1 MQHDYFFP
9 IAYRQGRDSDY
20 FFVHGQEKALQRL
33 FLKNLQVKIKGG
45 PPQNMTVKLGVS
57 RFRMGQI
64 KPSEKIL
71 AAIQERVNNCSLHG
85 GVDILNLD
93 SFSAHEEL
101 REVIVN
107 LGNKS
112 VLTLFCS
119 HINNI
124 DRVKT
129 QFKKFKMASNNLS
142 KLDPFAS
149 LEDLTFKVLDL
160 RYNQIFD
167 LDQFKHLRN
176 LNIEEIYLTG
186 NAIEKIPR
194 YQERIKEMIP
204 SLICL
209 DGMEFTSS
217 RISNSVLQ
225 TLKAVTATLPITT
238 KKVFKNC
245 NDPIKT
251 IMDGLVVKTND
262 VSEYMKVNFV
272 SFNDKAMWHQVILNH
287 EKKATK
293 DELLEELFTM
303 CGRVNFFPCYYRVNV
318 LLLRFIYKLI
328 NFYS

>member
-1 MQHDYFFP
+1 
-9 IAYRQGRDSDY
+9 
-20 FFVHGQEKALQRL
+20 
-33 FLKNLQVKIKGG
+33 
-45 PPQNMTVKLGVS
+45 MTVKLGVS
-57 RFRMGQI
+57 RYRMGQI

-85 GVDILNLD
+85 GVDTLNLD
-93 SFSAHEEL
+93 SFSGHEEL

-107 LGNKS
+107 LGNHS

-124 DRVKT
+124 GHVKT

-149 LEDLTFKVLDL
+149 LDDLTFKVLDL

-167 LDQFKHLRN
+167 LDQFKHLTN
-176 LNIEEIYLTG
+176 LNIEEMYLTG

-204 SLICL
+204 SLIRV

-217 RISNSVLQ
+217 RISNSILQ
-225 TLKAVTATLPITT
+225 TLKAVTSSQTPKI
-238 KKVFKNC
+238 KKIYKNC
-245 NDPIKT
+245 NDPIKS
-251 IMDGLVVKTND
+251 IMDGLVVKAND
-262 VSEYMKVNFV
+262 VSEYLKVNFV

-287 EKKATK
+287 EKKASK
-293 DELLEELFTM
+293 DEILEELFTM
-303 CGRVNFFPCYYRVNV
+303 CGRVNFFPCYYRVSV
-318 LLLRFIYKLI
+318 LSL
-328 NFYS
+328 

>member
-1 MQHDYFFP
+1 
-9 IAYRQGRDSDY
+9 
-20 FFVHGQEKALQRL
+20 
-33 FLKNLQVKIKGG
+33 
-45 PPQNMTVKLGVS
+45 MTVKLGVS

-85 GVDILNLD
+85 GLDILNLD
-93 SFSAHEEL
+93 SFGTHEEL

-119 HINNI
+119 HLNNI

-142 KLDPFAS
+142 KLDPFTC

-167 LDQFKHLRN
+167 LDQFKHLRT

-186 NAIEKIPR
+186 NAVEKIPR

-204 SLICL
+204 SLIRL

-217 RISNSVLQ
+217 RIANSVLQ
-225 TLKAVTATLPITT
+225 TLKAVSSSLPPVT
-238 KKVFKNC
+238 KKIFKNC

-262 VSEYMKVNFV
+262 VSEYLKVNFV

-303 CGRVNFFPCYYRVNV
+303 CGRVNFFPCYYRVSGQ
-318 LLLRFIYKLI
+318 LM
-328 NFYS
+328 